1 MDSLEQQSAVA
12 CANCGSVNV
21 SIRHV
26 RSAFWQDDRLVV
38 VQDIPALVCGAC
50 AEQFYDDATV
60 IGLDLLRGD
69 GFPAEEARTE
79 LRVPVFSFGDRVAVK
94 GQS

>member
-94 GQS
+94 GRS

>member
-1 MDSLEQQSAVA
+1 MDSVEQQSSLA
-12 CANCGSVNV
+12 CANCGSANV
-21 SIRHV
+21 SLRHV

-60 IGLDLLRGD
+60 VELDQLRGQ
-69 GFPAEEARTE
+69 GFPVEQARTE
-79 LRVPVFSFGDRVAVK
+79 LRVPVFSFGDRAANK
-94 GQS
+94 SRP

>member
-1 MDSLEQQSAVA
+1 MDSLEQQSSLA
-12 CANCGSVNV
+12 CANCGSVDV

-60 IGLDLLRGD
+60 IGLDLLRGE

-79 LRVPVFSFGDRVAVK
+79 LRVPVFSFGDGAAVK
-94 GQS
+94 RGP